1 MTFADERK
9 EKRRD
14 REDSFYG
21 ERARKAQAMIS
32 GAASEP
38 YCESTRAGPCILYP
52 LRYCK
57 QKSAVPRVSR
67 YCASAELYGDKR
79 AYQMLDNHSRVHQ
92 NINQGSKIHCGIL
105 LETFMFTGCP
115 VRRWMY
121 SG

>member
-1 MTFADERK
+1 MILADERK
-9 EKRRD
+9 EKGRD
-14 REDSFYG
+14 REDSFYV

-38 YCESTRAGPCILYP
+38 YCESTRAGQCILYP

-105 LETFMFTGCP
+105 LRTFMFTGCP
-115 VRRWMY
+115 LRR
-121 SG
+121 